1 METEGVILHDMT
13 EWNKEALPLKAGDI
27 FVFDAFGL
35 NPIDYSPLLLQN
47 CQSLCDLAQTYIY
60 HSHLQDK

>member
-1 METEGVILHDMT
+1 MT